1 MRSQTSSRSRSTVLV
16 AVALSAVLLPLST
29 AHAADAPV
37 TVDRAT
43 ADAFGRIADAV
54 LTDRTDAL
62 LAPGT
67 AAPRVAPGA
76 GVRAAGAGRVSLTAA
91 LTRTEDAAV
100 ASLHGT
106 RSRLAALGEAY
117 TAADTEVTVDRTR
130 VTGSRATAWVT
141 ETTVLTYRRI
151 RGDEPDTTGFSAHH
165 VLTFAARTDGTWQLS
180 GLRPADRGPRQV
192 NEPATTDGSA
202 GPAPARVSPTAVI
215 DAPRAATTYPAPAAV
230 KNLSGGPYDYAAMA
244 TYAEKYWKNYNTAY
258 RSFNAVGGDCT
269 NYVSQSLK
277 AGGWQPV
284 TSSDE
289 EYGTWYYGTS
299 GQSDSWVGVN
309 EWSWFTQT
317 AGRTAPLA
325 NVYQMDVGDVM
336 QMDFDKDGSKDH
348 TMITSY
354 RSAGGVPYLTY
365 HDTDTY
371 RRSVQSLLASYPN
384 SAYYAYRT

>member
-29 AHAADAPV
+29 AHAANAPV

-43 ADAFGRIADAV
+43 TDAFGRIADAV
-54 LTDRTDAL
+54 LSDRTDAL
-62 LAPGT
+62 LVPGT
-67 AAPRVAPGA
+67 VAPRAA
-76 GVRAAGAGRVSLTAA
+76 LRAAVNAEGTRGVSLSAA
-91 LTRTEDAAV
+91 LTRTEDTAV
-100 ASLHGT
+100 TSLHGT

-117 TAADTEVTVDRTR
+117 TAADTGVTVDRTR
-130 VTGSRATAWVT
+130 VTGKRATAWVT

-151 RGDEPDTTGFSAHH
+151 RGDEPATTGFSAHH
-165 VLTFAARTDGTWQLS
+165 VLTFAAQPDGTWKLS
-180 GLRPADRGPRQV
+180 GLRSADGGPRQV
-192 NEPATTDGSA
+192 NEPATVAEPVTGTGA
-202 GPAPARVSPTAVI
+202 GMTTMAVI
-215 DAPRAATTYPAPAAV
+215 DAPRAATTYPAPAAA
-230 KNLSGGPYDYAAMA
+230 KNLTGGTYDYAAMA

-258 RSFNAVGGDCT
+258 RSFNSAGGDCT

-277 AGGWQPV
+277 AGGWQSV

-289 EYGTWYYGTS
+289 DYGTWYYGTS

-317 AGRTAPLA
+317 ARRTTPLA

-354 RSAGGVPYLTY
+354 RSSSGVPYLTY

-371 RRSVQSLLASYPN
+371 RRSVSSLLASYPN

>member
-1 MRSQTSSRSRSTVLV
+1 MRSQTPSGGRSAVLV

-29 AHAADAPV
+29 AHAANAPL
-37 TVDRAT
+37 TADRAT

-62 LAPGT
+62 LVPGT
-67 AAPRVAPGA
+67 AAPHAAPSA
-76 GVRAAGAGRVSLTAA
+76 TVNAAGKRRVSLSAA
-91 LTRTEDAAV
+91 LTRTEDTAV
-100 ASLHGT
+100 TSLHGT

-117 TAADTEVTVDRTR
+117 TAADTDVTVDRTR
-130 VTGSRATAWVT
+130 VAGKRATAWVT

-151 RGDEPDTTGFSAHH
+151 RGDEPATTGFSAHH
-165 VLTFAARTDGTWQLS
+165 VLTFAAQADGTWKLS
-180 GLRPADRGPRQV
+180 GLRSTDEGPRQV
-192 NEPATTDGSA
+192 NEPVTA
-202 GPAPARVSPTAVI
+202 APAGVAPMAVI
-215 DAPRAATTYPAPAAV
+215 DAPRAATTYPAPAAA
-230 KNLSGGPYDYAAMA
+230 KKLTGGTYDYAAMA
-244 TYAEKYWKNYNTAY
+244 AYAEKYWKNYNTAY
-258 RSFNAVGGDCT
+258 RSFNSAGGDCT

-277 AGGWQPV
+277 AGGWQSV

-289 EYGTWYYGTS
+289 DYGTWYYGTS

-317 AGRTAPLA
+317 DRRTTPLA

-354 RSAGGVPYLTY
+354 RSSSGVPYLTY

-371 RRSVQSLLASYPN
+371 RRSVSSLIASYPN